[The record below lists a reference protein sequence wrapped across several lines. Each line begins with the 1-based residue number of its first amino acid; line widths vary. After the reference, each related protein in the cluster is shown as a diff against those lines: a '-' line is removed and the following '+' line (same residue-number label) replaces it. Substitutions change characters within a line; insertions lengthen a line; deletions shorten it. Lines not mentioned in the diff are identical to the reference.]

1 MAQFSFPTSFRPE
14 IGIAEIPVYYRGG
27 VVAHGVLLK
36 EGIFSYQLMDSDLTR
51 LVQNGDA
58 CIVVRETAGHYFAEI
73 SNQIKNSSSSM
84 G

>member
-1 MAQFSFPTSFRPE
+1 MTQFSFPTSFRPE
-14 IGIAEIPVYYRGG
+14 MGIAEIPVYHHGS

-36 EGIFSYQLMDSDLTR
+36 DGIFSYQLMDSDLTR

-58 CIVVRETAGHYFAEI
+58 SIVLRETAGHYFAEI
-73 SNQIKNSSSSM
+73 TDQIRNSSSSM